1 MEGLPHYHPPPRA
14 DTFQEKSGSHHF
26 GRGLF
31 LEGLIMSVVRLSL
44 IQNTDPLF
52 VFIGRIKY
60 KNWPGSS
67 WLLHQTSLTPASSKA
82 VKPRSRRQF
91 YSSCK

>member
-1 MEGLPHYHPPPRA
+1 MTEGLLYYHPPPRA

-31 LEGLIMSVVRLSL
+31 LEGLIMSMVRLSL

-60 KNWPGSS
+60 KTGLAPAGSCTKR
-67 WLLHQTSLTPASSKA
+67 L
-82 VKPRSRRQF
+82 
-91 YSSCK
+91 

>member
-1 MEGLPHYHPPPRA
+1 MTEGLPHYHPPHPALILSRK
-14 DTFQEKSGSHHF
+14 KSGSHHF

-60 KNWPGSS
+60 KTGLAPAGSCTKR
-67 WLLHQTSLTPASSKA
+67 L
-82 VKPRSRRQF
+82 
-91 YSSCK
+91 

>member
-1 MEGLPHYHPPPRA
+1 MTEGLPHHYPSPRA

-31 LEGLIMSVVRLSL
+31 LEGLIMSMVRLSL

-52 VFIGRIKY
+52 AFIGRIKY
-60 KNWPGSS
+60 KTGVAPAGSCTKR
-67 WLLHQTSLTPASSKA
+67 L
-82 VKPRSRRQF
+82 
-91 YSSCK
+91 